1 MAKCR
6 PIAVRAAAALWCAWV
21 GVAAATTATTTFQVT
36 ATVSANC
43 IVSATAL
50 SFGTYDPL
58 SASATTSTSTI
69 TVRCTLDTPYTVA
82 LDAGTGSGATVSA
95 RKMSKGADTLSYSLY
110 QDGSYLSV
118 WGQTAGTDTLG
129 GTGTGSD
136 IEHTVHG
143 RIPAGQN
150 VRTGAYA
157 DTITVSVDY

>member
-1 MAKCR
+1 MCR
-6 PIAVRAAAALWCAWV
+6 STAIRS
-21 GVAAATTATTTFQVT
+21 VAAVLVSWAGLAGATTATTTFQVT

-43 IVSATAL
+43 IVSASAL

-58 SASATTSTSTI
+58 SASAATSTSTI
-69 TVRCTLDTPYTVA
+69 SVRCTLDTPYSIA

-95 RKMSKGADTLSYSLY
+95 RKMSKGGDTLSYSLF
-110 QDGSYLSV
+110 QDGSHLNV
-118 WGQTAGTDTLG
+118 WGQTAGTNTLG

-136 IEHTVHG
+136 VEHTVYG